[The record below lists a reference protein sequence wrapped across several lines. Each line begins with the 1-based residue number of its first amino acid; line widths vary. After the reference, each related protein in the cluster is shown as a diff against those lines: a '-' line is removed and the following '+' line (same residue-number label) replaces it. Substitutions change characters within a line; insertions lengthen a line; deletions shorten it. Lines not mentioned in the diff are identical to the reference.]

1 MNWNDSIMVPRC
13 LLKMLGK
20 DIYDTY
26 RAYERWARYEDDDDW
41 ISADMVTKD
50 VGGAWDLFSQV
61 APGIAVE
68 IKREYEK

>member
-26 RAYERWARYEDDDDW
+26 QAYERWARYEDDDEW

-50 VGGAWDLFSQV
+50 VGRAWDLFSRV